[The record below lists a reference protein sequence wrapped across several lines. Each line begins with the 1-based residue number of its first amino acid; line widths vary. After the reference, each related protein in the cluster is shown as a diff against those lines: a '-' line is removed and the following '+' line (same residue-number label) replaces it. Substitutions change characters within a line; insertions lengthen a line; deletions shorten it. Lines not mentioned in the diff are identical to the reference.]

1 MSRHLDWPD
10 CQNVRDLGGLPTADG
25 GRIRSGALIRADSLQ
40 YLSADGVDAV
50 RRAGVSRILDLRA
63 DSEAGMFP
71 TPFADD
77 PLGLRVPVQDLADPP
92 HEQSTIVGVC
102 VDMLDRHP
110 ELFATAVAAIAEAP
124 PGAVV
129 VHCYGGKDRTGV
141 VVALALS
148 VAGVPDEE
156 IVADYFL
163 TRERMASRLAEQLA
177 AEPDESLHAEMI
189 EFRDTRAESIVAILD
204 HLDRTYGGP
213 EAYLRKAGLTT
224 TQLTTLKTR
233 LTSAQQGCPGGA
245 ETVQSAP
252 MS

>member
-1 MSRHLDWPD
+1 VSRHLCWPD

-25 GRIRSGALIRADSLQ
+25 GRICSGALIRADSLQ

-63 DSEAGMFP
+63 DSEAGRFP

-77 PLGLRVPVQDLADPP
+77 PLGLRVPVQEDPADPP
-92 HEQSTIVGVC
+92 HGRSTIVSVC
-102 VDMLDRHP
+102 IDMLDRHP
-110 ELFATAVAAIAEAP
+110 ELFAAAVAAIAEAP

-129 VHCYGGKDRTGV
+129 VHCYGGKDRTGM

-156 IVADYFL
+156 IVADYVL

-177 AEPDESLHAEMI
+177 AEPDKSLHAEMI
-189 EFRDTRAESIVAILD
+189 EFRDTRAGSIVAILD
-204 HLDRTYGGP
+204 HLERTYGGP

-224 TQLTTLKTR
+224 TQLTSLKTR
-233 LTSAQQGCPGGA
+233 LKASPEADLEVLA
-245 ETVQSAP
+245 MDAP
-252 MS
+252 